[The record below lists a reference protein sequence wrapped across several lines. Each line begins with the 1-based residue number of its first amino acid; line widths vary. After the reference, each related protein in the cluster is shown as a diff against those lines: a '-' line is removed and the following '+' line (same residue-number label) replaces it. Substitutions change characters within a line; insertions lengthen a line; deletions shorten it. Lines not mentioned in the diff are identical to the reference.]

1 MLVLYI
7 LSLKISFDQKVIAKK
22 TYESKIKNLLTLSNS
37 AKKTLKLDHKLLKI
51 GKVFAEAKGCMFL
64 GRGYSFPIAL
74 EGALKLKELAYV
86 HAEGYPAGEMK
97 HGPLALIEEGMPVV
111 VIAPRDEHYLKTM
124 SNMQEVIARG
134 AKVLL
139 ITNKNKDE
147 IISENIWEQIE
158 VDKLNDELIPFLTT
172 IPLQKLA
179 FYSALEKGYD
189 IDKPRNLAKSVTVE

>member
-1 MLVLYI
+1 
-7 LSLKISFDQKVIAKK
+7 
-22 TYESKIKNLLTLSNS
+22 
-37 AKKTLKLDHKLLKI
+37 
-51 GKVFAEAKGCMFL
+51 
-64 GRGYSFPIAL
+64 
-74 EGALKLKELAYV
+74 
-86 HAEGYPAGEMK
+86 
-97 HGPLALIEEGMPVV
+97 
-111 VIAPRDEHYLKTM
+111 
-124 SNMQEVIARG
+124 MQEVIARG